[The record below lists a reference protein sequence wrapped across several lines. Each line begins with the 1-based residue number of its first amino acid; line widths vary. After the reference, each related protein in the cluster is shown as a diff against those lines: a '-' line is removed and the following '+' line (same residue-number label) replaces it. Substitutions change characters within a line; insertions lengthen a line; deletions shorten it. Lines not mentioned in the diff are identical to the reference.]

1 VRTAASL
8 RFLGVPAGASPR
20 LLLGLG
26 EGPLTPELIAQAF
39 ERQRQR
45 VVRHP
50 AGRDREGDRLLR
62 ELEIAA
68 QWLTEQ
74 VTRAASVSAERGAD
88 ARSSA
93 GGAATSAPVAPL
105 AVQKARGSAANAGRG
120 EEARGT
126 TAVRE
131 PVRPSVPMLELTE
144 FDREVLAIVGAGG
157 GWNART
163 RQKLMEVAARY
174 GVSHQGMMTVVR
186 GLGDALRRGEVRAE
200 TKPRALVQGADMT
213 LWRNDEPSRVSVAL
227 ERLDEAF
234 AREIAGDTPARFLRL
249 LIFFIAFGVVG
260 IFFFYRLLSTQP
272 NPAPATPPG
281 LAAAPSP
288 EELAR
293 RERPPVAPA
302 VEVDR
307 PGVVRPA
314 RWPKPP
320 DLRGGPPPES
330 VRAAL
335 RDALQ
340 SPERIA
346 NLARRLQLEASRP
359 SAAIVREWMA
369 AQEALAAAWPSVD
382 ATTRAAAIEASIA
395 ALRRIESD
403 DVAKQFLDAW
413 SVELVRAD
421 EPLGPWTA
429 AWSAGMLAEVAAR
442 PSSPAAVAGLA
453 IDRLDPV
460 VPRRALLRG
469 RGTTVFDGAAGAWLD
484 GAARTLVTSTTT
496 DPRAADRWERWFEAQ
511 AAVRSGA
518 ALQAAYLDAI
528 GEVLESG
535 LNVTETGPGSDL
547 LGRLVAGVDWTE
559 RSPDQAR
566 VREAMT
572 LWFSSTKIGSS
583 RLWVLTSMLDQDY
596 DTAWFLPEFVVDPEA
611 SGDDRLRSLERIA
624 AAWPVATGAVVSG
637 GIRVDSLLLERWNAA
652 FERVTN
658 ATPTDDVD
666 RLRIAVALARLN
678 AVAQAFAADDVPA
691 ADGLLDEIEGELA
704 SPPELRSAPLTVG
717 RTSGTDGEF
726 TAAYEAAGRD
736 PARRQDELRALRTRP
751 LIGDLGPRD
760 AETLVLEALKGT
772 PNDVRDL
779 AQAVLAERFES
790 GPIVL
795 QELLDQLPNAPANA
809 ATMSL
814 LERVTRERFPEGRS
828 LVWMRAARSALLR
841 RILDLHPG
849 TSHAIEALAERLG
862 AAYGERSRFF
872 RIGFEETVQILAPEE
887 WTARLV
893 GQWRMKASSLFLSEQ
908 FPASIEEIDRRHG
921 VRMRLADGALQR
933 CAAGQ
938 ATLLEFLAMVIV
950 AERPS
955 LKEPVRTLL
964 DDAIARRARVGGVL
978 EQIIEGERAVALMQR
993 LLFES
998 ANTPTLPSSP
1008 RQPGSP
1014 AEGPTTDPDQEMPSP
1029 GIGAF
1034 EKGKNR

>member
-1 VRTAASL
+1 MRTSASV

-20 LLLGLG
+20 LLLALG
-26 EGPLTPELIAQAF
+26 DGPLTPELIAQAF

-50 AGRDREGDRLLR
+50 AGRDRDGERLLR

-74 VTRAASVSAERGAD
+74 IAREADNAAERRGTVGG
-88 ARSSA
+88 
-93 GGAATSAPVAPL
+93 GGAATAAPVAPR
-105 AVQKARGSAANAGRG
+105 AVQKLREGGRV
-120 EEARGT
+120 A
-126 TAVRE
+126 TAPPV

-163 RQKLMEVAARY
+163 RQKLMEVASRY
-174 GVSHQGMMTVVR
+174 GVSHEGMMTVVR
-186 GLGDALRRGEVRAE
+186 GLGDALRSGAVQPEMR
-200 TKPRALVQGADMT
+200 PRALVQGADMM
-213 LWRNDEPSRVSVAL
+213 LWRQDEPSRVTVAL

-234 AREIAGDTPARFLRL
+234 AREVSGDTPARFLRL
-249 LIFFIAFGVVG
+249 LLFFIAFGVFG
-260 IFFFYRLLSTQP
+260 IFIFYRLLSAPP
-272 NPAPATPPG
+272 NPTPTNGATV
-281 LAAAPSP
+281 AAAPSP
-288 EELAR
+288 EEIAR
-293 RERPPVAPA
+293 REQPPIAPA

-307 PGVVRPA
+307 AGIVRPA

-330 VRAAL
+330 VRTAL
-335 RDALQ
+335 REALQ

-346 NLARRLQLEASRP
+346 ALARRLQIEANRP
-359 SAAIVREWMA
+359 SAAIVREWTA
-369 AQEALAAAWPSVD
+369 AQESLAGSWPSVD
-382 ATTRAAAIEASIA
+382 ATTRAAAIEAGVA

-403 DVAKQFLDAW
+403 EVAKQFLDAW

-429 AWSAGMLAEVAAR
+429 AWAAGMLAEVAAR

-484 GAARTLVTSTTT
+484 NAARTLVTSTAT
-496 DPRAADRWERWFEAQ
+496 DARAADRWERWFEAQ

-535 LNVTETGPGSDL
+535 LNITESGPGSDL
-547 LGRLVAGVDWTE
+547 LGRLVASVDWTE
-559 RSPDQAR
+559 RAPDQAR
-566 VREAMT
+566 TREAMT
-572 LWFSSTKIGSS
+572 LWFASSKIGAS

-596 DTAWFLPEFVVDPEA
+596 DTAWFLPEFVIDPDAAQET
-611 SGDDRLRSLERIA
+611 RLPSLERIV
-624 AAWPVATGAVVSG
+624 AAWPAPTGAVVSG
-637 GIRVDSLLLERWNAA
+637 GIRVDSLLLERWNTA
-652 FERVTN
+652 FERVSG
-658 ATPTDDVD
+658 ATPSDDVD
-666 RLRIAVALARLN
+666 RLRVAVALARLN
-678 AVAQAFAADDVPA
+678 AVAQAFAADDVPG
-691 ADGLLDEIEGELA
+691 ADGLLDEIEAELA
-704 SPPELRSAPLTVG
+704 SPPDLRAAPLTVG

-726 TAAYEAAGRD
+726 AAAYDAAGRD
-736 PARRQDELRALRTRP
+736 AAKRQDELRALRTRP

-760 AETLVLEALKGT
+760 AETLVAEALRGT

-779 AQAVLAERFES
+779 AQTVLAERFDS
-790 GPIVL
+790 GPVVL
-795 QELLDQLPNAPANA
+795 QELLDQLANAPANA
-809 ATMSL
+809 ATLSL

-828 LVWMRAARSALLR
+828 FVWMRAARAALVS

-849 TSHAIEALAERLG
+849 SGHAVDALAERLA
-862 AAYGERSRFF
+862 AAYGERGRFF

-887 WTARLV
+887 WMARLV
-893 GQWRMKASSLFLSEQ
+893 AQWRMKASSLFLSEQ

-921 VRMRLADGALQR
+921 VRMRLAEGPLQR

-938 ATLLEFLAMVIV
+938 ATLIEFFAMVAV
-950 AERPS
+950 AERPA
-955 LKEPVRTLL
+955 LKDPVRTLL

-978 EQIIEGERAVALMQR
+978 EQIIEGERAIALMQR
-993 LLFES
+993 LLFEPTSGPALPANAPRGGS
-998 ANTPTLPSSP
+998 APADAAEPA
-1008 RQPGSP
+1008 QPEES
-1014 AEGPTTDPDQEMPSP
+1014 AP
-1029 GIGAF
+1029 GIGAI
-1034 EKGKNR
+1034 EKGRRR